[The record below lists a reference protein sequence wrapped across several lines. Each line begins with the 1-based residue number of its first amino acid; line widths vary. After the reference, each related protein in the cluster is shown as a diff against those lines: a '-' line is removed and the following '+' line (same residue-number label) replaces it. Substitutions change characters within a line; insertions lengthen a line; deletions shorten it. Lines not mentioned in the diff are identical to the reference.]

1 MKIPPLIALQPYTHS
16 VQHNPDEMYLTKR
29 KLRKKIQ
36 YQTELPAERKNR
48 LRAA

>member
-1 MKIPPLIALQPYTHS
+1 MKIPPLTALQSYTYS
-16 VQHNPDEMYLTKR
+16 VQHNADEMYLTKR

-36 YQTELPAERKNR
+36 YQTELPAELKNK